1 MMMKIWVTLPS
12 VVALMLIFT
21 LPAWAVSLR
30 SSFLIEENRHD
41 FRPPLNLETNGTET
55 GLFTLPDT
63 SRPAMPTSTGENI
76 YTIIFQDQEG
86 LAQSSIYAAGTK
98 NQNVGGATPV
108 PEPATLVLLGSGLI
122 GITFLGRKKKRS
134 AK

>member
-1 MMMKIWVTLPS
+1 MMMKIWVALPS
-12 VVALMLIFT
+12 VVASILIFA
-21 LPAWAVSLR
+21 LPAWAVSLK

-41 FRPPLNLETNGTET
+41 FRPPLNIETNGTERD
-55 GLFTLPDT
+55 LFTLPDT
-63 SRPAMPTSTGENI
+63 DRSAMTTLTGENI
-76 YTIIFQDQEG
+76 YTTIFEDQTG
-86 LAQSSIYAAGTK
+86 LTENPMYTVETK

-122 GITFLGRKKKRS
+122 GITFLGRKKRRS